1 MILIKKLSVFAL
13 LITILASCSQYEKVR
28 KGSDYDK
35 KYEMAV
41 AQYNKGKFVKAL
53 PLFEEVISIYSKLS
67 EKGERSYYY
76 LCYCHYNTGSY
87 SVASYYFKNYT
98 KNYPA
103 SEHVEECAFMSAYC
117 KVNDSPKS
125 SLDQSNS
132 YKAINEL
139 QLFLNRYPNS
149 SRKEE
154 CNKIIDEL
162 RAKLEKKAV
171 DNAKLYYKT
180 SDYKAASIAFNNVL
194 NDFPDTDER
203 EEILFLIVKSNYNLA
218 INSVEDKKLERF
230 NETIK
235 SYTKFVDN
243 YPNSFRIKEVEG
255 MYYDAQK
262 EVEKITNS

>member
-1 MILIKKLSVFAL
+1 ML
-13 LITILASCSQYEKVR
+13 LASCSQYEKVR
-28 KGSDYDK
+28 KGNDYDK

-41 AQYNKGKFVKAL
+41 LQYEKGKYIKAL
-53 PLFEEVISIYSKLS
+53 PLFEEVISIFSKLS

-76 LCYCHYNTGSY
+76 LSYCHYNMGDY

-132 YKAINEL
+132 YRAINEL

-149 SRKEE
+149 SRKEQ
-154 CNKIIDEL
+154 CNQIIDEL
-162 RAKLEKKAV
+162 REKLEKKAV
-171 DNAKLYYKT
+171 DNAKLYYRT
-180 SDYKAASIAFNNVL
+180 SDYKAAKIAFENVL
-194 NDFPDTDER
+194 NDFPDTDYR

-218 INSVEDKKLERF
+218 INSVEDKKKERF

-243 YPNSFRIKEVEG
+243 YPNSSRIKEVESI
-255 MYYDAQK
+255 YTDAQK
-262 EVEKITNS
+262 EVEKITKS